1 MDSSYSTL
9 IWNHISNGTMF
20 GDLDWPINVLCG
32 LSVIAAFVVVR
43 PILTKSSAII
53 AYNLLT
59 IKPAKH
65 VLWLSLFGTTFSQK
79 TLGNMHP
86 YCSVCVTLTSV
97 DFIILASISL
107 FIRSTSSVNCCV
119 RIFSFTR
126 SCVKQINACI
136 VMLVSSVFSN
146 EGIYVLGSLLN
157 FLPGGMPF
165 LVPNQMCMLRSYP
178 LTKVLNR

>member
-1 MDSSYSTL
+1 MVHLMDSSYSTL

-136 VMLVSSVFSN
+136 VSVQQWRNLHTWLSPQFFTRWN
-146 EGIYVLGSLLN
+146 A
-157 FLPGGMPF
+157 LPGAQSN
-165 LVPNQMCMLRSYP
+165 VYA
-178 LTKVLNR
+178 